1 MDGSGALEV
10 LRVFSL
16 SILPCQMGSSQI
28 VLKSAFLWGVL
39 IRWLYELSADCV
51 EAYFRAAV

>member
-1 MDGSGALEV
+1 MDGFGALEV

-16 SILPCQMGSSQI
+16 SILPQMGRSQI
-28 VLKSAFLWGVL
+28 VLKSAFLWGGL

>member
-1 MDGSGALEV
+1 MNGFGALEV

-16 SILPCQMGSSQI
+16 SILPRQMGRSQI
-28 VLKSAFLWGVL
+28 VLKSAFLWGGL

-51 EAYFRAAV
+51 EAYFRAAI